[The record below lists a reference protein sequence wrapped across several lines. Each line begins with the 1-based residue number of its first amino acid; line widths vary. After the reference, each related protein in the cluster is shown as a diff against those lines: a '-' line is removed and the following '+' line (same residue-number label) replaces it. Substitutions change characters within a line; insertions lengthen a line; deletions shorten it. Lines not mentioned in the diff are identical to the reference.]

1 MDIQWYNRIR
11 VYNPNTK
18 NKMHFRMSFLNISNM
33 LLICNVFLLFFCV
46 FVFYYYD
53 TFEDDKENY
62 LAFDD
67 NTAKISMRES
77 LISKMFKIFI
87 KNENDKSIL
96 AKENA
101 NLEVSNF
108 K

>member
-1 MDIQWYNRIR
+1 MNILWYNGIR

-18 NKMHFRMSFLNISNM
+18 NKMHFRMFFLTISNM
-33 LLICNVFLLFFCV
+33 LLICNVFLLFFCD

-67 NTAKISMRES
+67 NTAKNS
-77 LISKMFKIFI
+77 I
-87 KNENDKSIL
+87 K
-96 AKENA
+96 
-101 NLEVSNF
+101 VY
-108 K
+108 